1 MSTLKTDIAEQLQQ
15 EHAAILAFL
24 KELKGLA
31 HSASGTPDERL
42 GWQEGVERSL
52 SSLCSHLKAHFTFE
66 ESGGF
71 MTEVLNALPNL
82 ALSVVRLKE
91 DHKVILAQSEELQ
104 RIAEEEVLTSEK
116 LSNFILRVLSLI
128 RNLEQH
134 EHKEIALVKGAFVD
148 RPGNDRLEEASR
160 RRFLGQPVAS

>member
-1 MSTLKTDIAEQLQQ
+1 MSTLKTDIAEQVQQ
-15 EHAAILAFL
+15 EHADILALL
-24 KELKGLA
+24 KKLKGLA

-42 GWQEGVERSL
+42 GWQDGVESSL

-71 MTEVLNALPNL
+71 MTEVVNALPNL

-104 RIAEEEVLTSEK
+104 RIAEEDVLTSEN

-134 EHKEIALVKGAFVD
+134 EHKEMVLVQGVFVED
-148 RPGNDRLEEASR
+148 SGITD
-160 RRFLGQPVAS
+160 

>member
-1 MSTLKTDIAEQLQQ
+1 MSTLKMDIAEQVQQ
-15 EHAAILAFL
+15 EHAAILALL

-42 GWQEGVERSL
+42 GWQEGVKRSL

-71 MTEVLNALPNL
+71 MAEVVNALPNL

-104 RIAEEEVLTSEK
+104 RIAEEEVLTSE
-116 LSNFILRVLSLI
+116 SFRTSFYGFSVSFVIWSSTNIRRVCWYRAYS
-128 RNLEQH
+128 
-134 EHKEIALVKGAFVD
+134 
-148 RPGNDRLEEASR
+148 
-160 RRFLGQPVAS
+160 